1 LYLNEVEL
9 EHPDREPD
17 AEAATAA
24 KLASTVASMLERP
37 LPAVTHSGRLLH
49 LALKEKELTFAQMA
63 EHVQNDPVLALTL
76 IRNANLFMRSKEAAI
91 RNIPQAISI
100 IGLERLSVLLQTTGT
115 YDYSEDPGHKK
126 TALLEAALGRSLC
139 AAEMARFTYTT
150 AKKPEEEIRNA
161 FWNTLLWASP
171 YWYLWH
177 WRGKEMQAVYQQTRM
192 KGMAHVDAR
201 KLERRIL
208 GFEIRAFWREAHKQ
222 MALPILDANT
232 LFDHE
237 LADMRTLAKLT
248 SAAKKGYENDSPRAY
263 ITKPLRQFSKRPGFT
278 ETMLNLLV
286 EHASISW
293 HSKAVN
299 RCFFAMAARW
309 KASPILGVRWAHE
322 VAVLSARQHPLR
334 HGVGLAASL
343 LTPEPGPGEPL
354 FDWPEAAPATS
365 PEPGKPFRP
374 QPTQASVDT
383 PGKPPHLAPDAEPS
397 EPPAVKTARPDVAD
411 DSPLKVAEAESEPGP
426 ATTALNQTAEH
437 EPQRKSMPTSPDQS
451 PIKTYGMADIPRQP
465 QLRKAPNR
473 ALFNQ
478 TIQDM
483 LINPMQFEGL
493 PDLMQTTISCVVD
506 GIGLEACLVSLM
518 TADRT
523 AVKAFFTTPLP
534 ARETLEGRQLRLED
548 FPLFS
553 KLMRKPASIWVSPES
568 SPRIKAHLTEEF
580 SSLFQ
585 VQEFFASSCFVG
597 TRPVGLI
604 YADNGFQS
612 GPMTTFE
619 YESFKE
625 LCNATSQV
633 VYNLAQRARSNK
645 KS

>member
-1 LYLNEVEL
+1 MEHPEL
-9 EHPDREPD
+9 ESDDEALMA
-17 AEAATAA
+17 AE
-24 KLASTVASMLERP
+24 LAQTVASMLERP

-49 LALKEKELTFAQMA
+49 LALKEKELSFAQMA
-63 EHVQNDPVLALTL
+63 AHVQNDPVLALTL

-100 IGLERLSVLLQTTGT
+100 IGLERLSVLLQTTGS
-115 YDYSEDPGHKK
+115 YDFSGDPGHQS
-126 TALLEAALGRSLC
+126 TARLEAALGRSLC

-150 AKKPEEEIRNA
+150 AGKPEEEIRNA

-177 WRGKEMQAVYQQTRM
+177 WRGEEMQAVYSQTRI
-192 KGMAHVDAR
+192 KSMARSDAR
-201 KLERRIL
+201 KLERSIL

-237 LADMRTLAKLT
+237 LADLRSLAQLT
-248 SAAKKGYENDSPRAY
+248 SAAKKGYENDSPRAF

-278 ETMLNLLV
+278 ETMLNHLV
-286 EHASISW
+286 ENASISW

-309 KASPILGVRWAHE
+309 KASPIQGVRWAHE

-334 HGVGLAASL
+334 HGVGLATSL
-343 LTPEPGPGEPL
+343 LNPAPGSGEPL
-354 FDWPEAAPATS
+354 FDMPEAG
-365 PEPGKPFRP
+365 PGLISP
-374 QPTQASVDT
+374 QPAASQRPPLPT
-383 PGKPPHLAPDAEPS
+383 EKPLPPAAPDPIDGPS
-397 EPPAVKTARPDVAD
+397 EIAAERTVTPEQPDEASRPSTEEKALRSPVAPPLASKLEQPRQAAPRPVD
-411 DSPLKVAEAESEPGP
+411 DSPLKAYGNPG
-426 ATTALNQTAEH
+426 N
-437 EPQRKSMPTSPDQS
+437 SP
-451 PIKTYGMADIPRQP
+451 QP

-473 ALFNQ
+473 ALFNR
-478 TIQDM
+478 TIEDM
-483 LINPMQFEGL
+483 LINPMQFQGL

-518 TADRT
+518 TPDR
-523 AVKAFFTTPLP
+523 AAIKAFFTTPLP
-534 ARETLEGRQLRLED
+534 ARETLEGRQLHLEE

-568 SPRIKAHLTEEF
+568 SPRIKAHLSEEF
-580 SSLFQ
+580 ASLFQ
-585 VQEFFASSCFVG
+585 VEEFFASSCFVG

-604 YADNGFQS
+604 YADNGFHS

-633 VYNLAQRARSNK
+633 VYNLAQRARSDK
-645 KS
+645 KK